1 VSDSNLTEAQREQVA
16 RAKQAAEELSAEKSG
31 ISDVLMDTLVLETPL
46 SERDVAALHAWQ
58 AQQSR
63 RVAEA
68 EAGHATCRAEAARL
82 MDLLIEAQADGNHLR
97 RALEW
102 AAVRDRVGVRTA
114 LAATKEAQSV

>member
-1 VSDSNLTEAQREQVA
+1 MTDL
-16 RAKQAAEELSAEKSG
+16 
-31 ISDVLMDTLVLETPL
+31 LMLETPL

-58 AQQSR
+58 AQQSK

-68 EAGHATCRAEAARL
+68 EAKR
-82 MDLLIEAQADGNHLR
+82 DHLQ

>member
-1 VSDSNLTEAQREQVA
+1 M
-16 RAKQAAEELSAEKSG
+16 
-31 ISDVLMDTLVLETPL
+31 SDVVVLETAL

-58 AQQSR
+58 AQQSK

-68 EAGHATCRAEAARL
+68 EAER
-82 MDLLIEAQADGNHLR
+82 DHLR

-114 LAATKEAQSV
+114 LAATEAQA

>member
-1 VSDSNLTEAQREQVA
+1 MNDEQIAEHSNRIFVEHERLKREAANLRDEL
-16 RAKQAAEELSAEKSG
+16 KQ
-31 ISDVLMDTLVLETPL
+31 
-46 SERDVAALHAWQ
+46 
-58 AQQSR
+58 
-63 RVAEA
+63 A

-114 LAATKEAQSV
+114 LAATKEAKPDADEC